1 MKYIIKN
8 ILKED
13 YVNKK
18 KNQEYLDFIV
28 NEMLNGVKIKKDFP
42 PNPTF
47 NTLSQFVD
55 LYADEELDRIS
66 SDPDLFNKY
75 GWEEVEYDEG
85 WYYFRSDNPK
95 DEYDVDEFNMEF
107 GYDWIDN
114 LVTTGELRVV
124 GGNNQLSEWEV
135 VHQDLVIDL
144 IVNNIIIRE
153 ATLHRV
159 FSKHKYTNPIPKL
172 NKGYHQ
178 IMKQIIEIYKISKE
192 EFELVFTKF
201 KNKLTNLIK
210 DKWGI
215 EVVEKEDDLNK
226 ITSLYEDGLPDWMN
240 ESIVDDFIEFG
251 KNELSL
257 GDGFNV
263 KLTDDNDELET
274 LASYDMSDNEITVL
288 QKNRAVPDIIRS
300 IAHEMVHHKQNE
312 LGLLKGNSEEGEDG
326 SPWEDQANSISGE
339 LVRMFGREYPEIY
352 DL

>member
-1 MKYIIKN
+1 MKYIIKG

-18 KNQEYLDFIV
+18 KNQEYLDFII
-28 NEMLNGVKIKKDFP
+28 NEMLNGVTIKKDYP

-47 NTLSQFVD
+47 STLRQFVD
-55 LYADEELDRIS
+55 LYGDEELDRIS

-75 GWEEVEYDEG
+75 GWEEVEYYEG

-95 DEYDVDEFNMEF
+95 EEYDVDEFNMEF

-114 LVTTGELRVV
+114 LVTTDELRVV

-135 VHQDLVIDL
+135 VHQDLIMDL
-144 IVNNIIIRE
+144 IVNNTIIRE
-153 ATLHRV
+153 TPLHRV
-159 FSKHKYTNPIPKL
+159 FSKHKYTNPIPRL

-178 IMKQIIEIYKISKE
+178 IMEQIIKMYKISKE

-201 KNKLTNLIK
+201 KSKLTNLIK
-210 DKWGI
+210 DKWDI
-215 EVVEKEDDLNK
+215 EVVEKEDDLSN
-226 ITSLYEDGLPDWMN
+226 SYVN
-240 ESIVDDFIEFG
+240 EAIVDDFIEFG
-251 KNELSL
+251 KKELSL

-274 LASYDMSDNEITVL
+274 LASYDMSKNEISVMS
-288 QKNRAVPDIIRS
+288 KNRAVPDIIRS

-312 LGLLKGNSEEGEDG
+312 LGDLKGNPEEGEDG
-326 SPWEDQANSISGE
+326 SPWEDQANSKAGE
-339 LVRMFGREYPEIY
+339 IVRRFGKEFPEIY

>member
-18 KNQEYLDFIV
+18 KNQDYLDFIV
-28 NEMLNGVKIKKDFP
+28 NEMLNGIEIEKDWP
-42 PNPTF
+42 PNPPINSLTDYL
-47 NTLSQFVD
+47 N
-55 LYADEELDRIS
+55 LYGEYEYDS
-66 SDPDLFNKY
+66 VVSDPEIFNKL
-75 GWEEVEYDEG
+75 GWEEKEYDEG
-85 WYYFRSDNPK
+85 WYYFRKDNPK
-95 DEYDVDEFNMEF
+95 DEYNNDEFFYEF
-107 GYDWIDN
+107 GYDWLDYLTN
-114 LVTTGELRVV
+114 SGELRKL
-124 GGNNQLSEWEV
+124 GYNSETTEWEV
-135 VHQDLVIDL
+135 VYQDLLLKLRLNDKL
-144 IVNNIIIRE
+144 IKTVP
-153 ATLHRV
+153 LHRI
-159 FSKHKYTNPIPKL
+159 FSKHKYTNPIQEKRNFL
-172 NKGYHQ
+172 GLEV
-178 IMKQIIEIYKISKE
+178 MTFLVDVYKISTIE
-192 EFELVFTKF
+192 VGVVLEKF
-201 KNKLTNLIK
+201 KPRLNNLLK

-215 EVVEKEDDLNK
+215 DVVGIDE
-226 ITSLYEDGLPDWMN
+226 LPYLVKGGHININ

-263 KLTDDNDELET
+263 RLTDDNDELET

-312 LGLLKGNSEEGEDG
+312 LGDLKGNPEEGEDG
-326 SPWEDQANSISGE
+326 SPWEDQANSKAGE

>member
-18 KNQEYLDFIV
+18 KDQEYLNFIV
-28 NEMLNGVKIKKDFP
+28 NEMLGGVTIENDYP

-47 NTLSQFVD
+47 TTLREFID
-55 LYADEELDRIS
+55 LYGDEELDRIS
-66 SDPDLFNKY
+66 SDSELFNKY
-75 GWEEVEYDEG
+75 GWNEVEYGDG
-85 WYYFRSDNPK
+85 WYYFRTDNPN
-95 DEYDVDEFNMEF
+95 DEYDIDEFFFEF

-124 GGNNQLSEWEV
+124 GGNNQLSEWEL
-135 VHQDLVIDL
+135 VHQDLL
-144 IVNNIIIRE
+144 MNLNINGYSINEVR
-153 ATLHRV
+153 LSRV
-159 FSKHKYTNPIPKL
+159 FSEHKYNNPISHINRSYSFISK
-172 NKGYHQ
+172 K
-178 IMKQIIEIYKISKE
+178 ITSTYKISKE

-201 KNKLTNLIK
+201 KSKLSNIIK

-215 EVVEKEDDLNK
+215 EVVEREDDLSN
-226 ITSLYEDGLPDWMN
+226 SYVN
-240 ESIVDDFIEFG
+240 ESIVDDFIDFG

-274 LASYDMSDNEITVL
+274 LASYNRSNNEISVL
-288 QKNRAVPDIIRS
+288 KKNRAVPDIIRS

-312 LGLLKGNSEEGEDG
+312 LGELKGNPEEGEDG
-326 SPWEDQANSISGE
+326 SPWEDQANSKAGE
-339 LVRMFGREYPEIY
+339 LVRMFGREFPEIY